1 MGMGPTSEA
10 GVSTE
15 LESLKTE
22 VAQLREIVAALV
34 NLVVE
39 NQGSEEAAGDF
50 EDEGFLPE
58 VGTGSRFG
66 WGM

>member
-1 MGMGPTSEA
+1 MTTMSKA
-10 GVSTE
+10 GGRGE
-15 LESLKTE
+15 LDELRTE

-39 NQGSEEAAGDF
+39 TQGASDGETDQEW
-50 EDEGFLPE
+50 EDDPFLPE
-58 VGTGSRFG
+58 VGTGTKFG

>member
-1 MGMGPTSEA
+1 MGQTLEA
-10 GVSTE
+10 GGSTE
-15 LESLKTE
+15 LESLRSE

-39 NQGSEEAAGDF
+39 THGAEEATGEFD
-50 EDEGFLPE
+50 EEGFLPE
-58 VGTGSRFG
+58 VGTGSKFG

>member
-1 MGMGPTSEA
+1 M
-10 GVSTE
+10 E
-15 LESLKTE
+15 LESLRSE

-39 NQGSEEAAGDF
+39 TNGAEEAAGDF
-50 EDEGFLPE
+50 EEEGYLPE
-58 VGTGSRFG
+58 VGTGSKFG

>member
-1 MGMGPTSEA
+1 MAGMSEVGGRA
-10 GVSTE
+10 E
-15 LESLKTE
+15 LDELRTE

-39 NQGSEEAAGDF
+39 NQTAADGDADREW
-50 EDEGFLPE
+50 EDDSFHTE
-58 VGTGSRFG
+58 VGTGTKFG

>member
-1 MGMGPTSEA
+1 MA
-10 GVSTE
+10 E
-15 LESLKTE
+15 LDALRLE

-39 NQGSEEAAGDF
+39 NQGAGEGDGEW
-50 EDEGFLPE
+50 EDDAFLPE
-58 VGTGSRFG
+58 VGTGTKFG

>member
-1 MGMGPTSEA
+1 MGQTSEA
-10 GVSTE
+10 GRSTE
-15 LESLKTE
+15 LETLRSE

-39 NQGSEEAAGDF
+39 TQGAEEAQSEF
-50 EDEGFLPE
+50 DEEGYLPE
-58 VGTGSRFG
+58 VGTGTKFG

>member
-1 MGMGPTSEA
+1 MKPMSEA
-10 GVSTE
+10 GGLAE
-15 LESLKTE
+15 LDALRLE

-39 NQGSEEAAGDF
+39 NQGASEGDGEWE
-50 EDEGFLPE
+50 EDAFLPE
-58 VGTGSRFG
+58 VGTGTKFG

>member
-1 MGMGPTSEA
+1 MKPMSEA
-10 GVSTE
+10 DGVAE
-15 LESLKTE
+15 LDALRLE

-39 NQGSEEAAGDF
+39 NQGASDGDGDWEEDA
-50 EDEGFLPE
+50 FLPE

>member
-1 MGMGPTSEA
+1 MAPMGEA
-10 GVSTE
+10 GGAAE
-15 LESLKTE
+15 LDALRTE

-39 NQGSEEAAGDF
+39 NQGASDGDAEW
-50 EDEGFLPE
+50 EDDSFLPE
-58 VGTGSRFG
+58 VGTGTKFG

>member
-1 MGMGPTSEA
+1 MAQANKAGMNG
-10 GVSTE
+10 E

-39 NQGSEEAAGDF
+39 NQSAEEFDGDF
-50 EDEGFLPE
+50 EDETFVPE
-58 VGTGSRFG
+58 VGTGSKFG

>member
-1 MGMGPTSEA
+1 MAQMNELGKNG
-10 GVSTE
+10 E
-15 LESLKTE
+15 LETLRTE

-39 NQGSEEAAGDF
+39 NQSA
-50 EDEGFLPE
+50 EDIDGEIDEDAFVPE

>member
-1 MGMGPTSEA
+1 MVGLREVGGA
-10 GVSTE
+10 AE
-15 LESLKTE
+15 LDALRAE

-39 NQGSEEAAGDF
+39 NQSGEEPDGDW
-50 EDEGFLPE
+50 EDEPFLPE
-58 VGTGSRFG
+58 VGTGSKFG

>member
-1 MGMGPTSEA
+1 MAQGNKAGMNG
-10 GVSTE
+10 E
-15 LESLKTE
+15 LETLKTE

-39 NQGSEEAAGDF
+39 NQSSEEFDGDF
-50 EDEGFLPE
+50 EDEGFVPE
-58 VGTGSRFG
+58 VGTGTKFG

>member
-1 MGMGPTSEA
+1 MGSVVDGAP
-10 GVSTE
+10 GKE
-15 LESLKTE
+15 LESLKSE

-39 NQGSEEAAGDF
+39 TQVAEEAGSGF
-50 EDEGFLPE
+50 EDDAFVPE
-58 VGTGSRFG
+58 VGTGSKFG